1 MSTDFRPMLAG
12 KAPEDLSQ
20 LKFPLVLSPKLDGI
34 RAIVKDGVV
43 MSRSL
48 KPIPNRHVQ
57 KLFAHLEG
65 YDGEL
70 IVGPAAD
77 KDCFL
82 KTTSGVMSH
91 DGEPDVNYHVF
102 DRHDLTAITWEAR
115 HASTTTGVGRH
126 DNVIIVPHHLVYN
139 NDDILDYESV
149 YLSMGYEGVMLR
161 DPNGPYKNGRS
172 TTREGWLLKLKRFE
186 DSEALVIGMEEKL
199 HNANEATVGEL
210 GQTKRSSHQENLEPM
225 DTMGALIVRDLKTGV
240 KFNIGT
246 GFSDDDR
253 LWWWRLWADAPV
265 TTCDFSSRQNNG
277 SLLIKFA
284 KPSIIVNYTYFATGS
299 KDKPRF
305 PTFKGVRHKDDMS

>member
-1 MSTDFRPMLAG
+1 MSSNFRPMLAG

-20 LKFPLVLSPKLDGI
+20 LKFPLALSPKLDGI

-43 MSRSL
+43 LSRSL

-82 KTTSGVMSH
+82 KTTSGVMSR

-102 DRHDLTAITWEAR
+102 DRHDLTAITWESR
-115 HASTTTGVGRH
+115 FQSLSPE
-126 DNVIIVPHHLVYN
+126 VIKVPHHMVWRP
-139 NDDILDYESV
+139 DDIGELEDM
-149 YLSMGYEGVMLR
+149 YLLKGYEGVMLR

-186 DSEALVIGMEEKL
+186 DSEALVLGMEEKM
-199 HNANEATVGEL
+199 HNANEATIGEL
-210 GQTKRSSHQENLEPM
+210 GQTKRTSHQENLEPM
-225 DTMGALIVRDLKTGV
+225 GTMGALIVRDLKTGV
-240 KFNIGT
+240 EFNIGT
-246 GFSDDDR
+246 GFSDADR
-253 LWWWRLWADAPV
+253 LWWWNH
-265 TTCDFSSRQNNG
+265 TTCYQYTGIQNNG
-277 SLLIKFA
+277 SELRMLLEPA
-284 KPSIIVNYTYFATGS
+284 TIVNYTFFATGS
-299 KDKPRF
+299 KEKPRF
-305 PTFKGVRHKDDMS
+305 PTFKSIRHKDDMS

>member
-1 MSTDFRPMLAG
+1 MSQFKPMLAG

-20 LKFPLVLSPKLDGI
+20 LKFPLALSPKLDGI

-77 KDCFL
+77 KNCFL
-82 KTTSGVMSH
+82 KTTSGVMSR

-102 DRHDLTAITWEAR
+102 DRHDLTAVTWETR
-115 HASTTTGVGRH
+115 FSTLPYGEKGPL
-126 DNVIIVPHHLVYN
+126 ILVPHHYVWRPDEIDELE
-139 NDDILDYESV
+139 DM
-149 YLSMGYEGVMLR
+149 YLTRGYEGVMLR
-161 DPNGPYKNGRS
+161 DIGGPYKNGRS
-172 TTREGWLLKLKRFE
+172 TTKEGWLLKLKRFE

-210 GQTKRSSHQENLEPM
+210 GQTKRTSHQENLEPM
-225 DTMGALIVRDLKTGV
+225 GTMGALIVRDLKTGV
-240 KFNIGT
+240 EFNIGT
-246 GFSDDDR
+246 GFSDADR
-253 LWWWRLWADAPV
+253 DWWWARL
-265 TTCDFSSRQNNG
+265 DFDRHWFMNNG
-277 SLLIKFA
+277 GLLRRTDI
-284 KPSIIVNYTYFATGS
+284 PSIIVNYTFFATGS

-305 PTFKGVRHKDDMS
+305 PTMKSIRHKDDIS

>member
-1 MSTDFRPMLAG
+1 MSIFKPMLAG
-12 KAPEDLSQ
+12 KAPEDLST
-20 LKFPLVLSPKLDGI
+20 LKFPLALSPKLDGI

-57 KLFAHLEG
+57 KLFAHLES

-82 KTTSGVMSH
+82 KTTSGVMSR

-115 HASTTTGVGRH
+115 FASLAIFE
-126 DNVIIVPHHLVYN
+126 NVVKVPHHFVYS
-139 NDDILDYESV
+139 NDDVLEYEDM
-149 YLSMGYEGVMLR
+149 YLMQGYEGVMLR
-161 DPNGPYKNGRS
+161 DHNGPYKNGRS
-172 TTREGWLLKLKRFE
+172 TTKEGWLLKLKRFE
-186 DSEALVIGMEEKL
+186 DSEALVIGMEEKM

-210 GQTKRSSHQENLEPM
+210 GQTKRTSHQENLEPM
-225 DTMGALIVRDLKTGV
+225 GTMGALIVCDLKTGV
-240 KFNIGT
+240 VFNIGT
-246 GFSDDDR
+246 GFSDADR
-253 LWWWRLWADAPV
+253 AWWWSLIMKTV
-265 TTCDFSSRQNNG
+265 GTLTIMNNG
-277 SLLIKFA
+277 GVRYMFEE
-284 KPSIIVNYTYFATGS
+284 PSTIVVYTFFATGS

-305 PTFKGVRHKDDMS
+305 PTMKSIRHKDDL

>member
-1 MSTDFRPMLAG
+1 MSQFKPMLAG

-20 LKFPLVLSPKLDGI
+20 LKFPLALSPKLDGI

-82 KTTSGVMSH
+82 KTTSGVMSR
-91 DGEPDVNYHVF
+91 DGEPNVNYHVF

-115 HASTTTGVGRH
+115 FDATYSYE
-126 DNVIIVPHHLVYN
+126 NVIRVPHHLVWRP
-139 NDDILDYESV
+139 DDILEYEEA
-149 YLSMGYEGVMLR
+149 YLGQGYEGVMLR
-161 DPNGPYKNGRS
+161 SVISPYKNGRS

-186 DSEALVIGMEEKL
+186 DSEALVIGMEEKM
-199 HNANEATVGEL
+199 HNANEATIGEL
-210 GQTKRSSHQENLEPM
+210 GQTKRTSHQENLEPM
-225 DTMGALIVRDLKTGV
+225 GTMGALIVRDLKTDV
-240 KFNIGT
+240 VFNIGT
-246 GFSDDDR
+246 GFSDADR
-253 LWWWRLWADAPV
+253 LWWWNQIAYH
-265 TTCDFSSRQNNG
+265 CDMRSIQNNG
-277 SLLIKFA
+277 GQFITFS

-305 PTFKGVRHKDDMS
+305 PTFKGIRHKEDM